1 MAEERVGS
9 GVRYQRRGSSVVV
22 TIDRPRRRNAVDAAA
37 AVALSAALDR
47 FEADPDARV
56 LVLRGAGDEA
66 FCAGFDLNDLAEP
79 DDGGI
84 GGRLG
89 DPDGPMGVTR
99 RITAKPTVAA
109 ISGWCV
115 GGGLELALWCDLRI
129 AAEGSV
135 FGVFNRRW
143 GVPLVDG
150 GTQRLPRIVGL
161 GRAMDLALTGR
172 PVAAGEA
179 LAIGLVTEV
188 VERGAHLDR
197 ALEIAD
203 GLAAFPQTGLLTDR
217 RSMLEGLGL
226 PLRDGLDLEARNGR
240 RAIRD
245 ALAGAARFRAGEGRG
260 GTGV

>member
-1 MAEERVGS
+1 LKSLAGEG
-9 GVRYQRRGSSVVV
+9 
-22 TIDRPRRRNAVDAAA
+22 
-37 AVALSAALDR
+37 
-47 FEADPDARV
+47 ADYDP
-56 LVLRGAGDEA
+56 
-66 FCAGFDLNDLAEP
+66 
-79 DDGGI
+79 
-84 GGRLG
+84 LG
-89 DPDGPMGVTR
+89 EGPMGPTR
-99 RITAKPTVAA
+99 RPSSKPVLAAVEGYAVA
-109 ISGWCV
+109 
-115 GGGLELALWCDLRI
+115 GGMELALWCDLRI
-129 AAEGSV
+129 VGAGAT
-135 FGVFNRRW
+135 FGIFCRRW

-172 PVAAGEA
+172 PVAAEEA

-240 RAIRD
+240 QAIRD
-245 ALAGAARFRAGEGRG
+245 AIAGAARFRAGEGRG
-260 GTGV
+260 GTGTGV